1 MGVNDPKVSRSVASL
16 RRRLLGWILLPLAA
30 LIGINAWVGYGQ
42 AVQAA
47 NEAYDRS
54 LYLAARTVAEELV
67 WRDGQVQLE
76 LMKAAGYLF
85 ENHTG
90 SRLFYKVNTVSGQ
103 WLAGVQALPDL
114 PKREGPSVEF
124 FSLVHFG
131 DGLYQGQPVRLVG
144 LTHVMAGADLPD
156 PLLRITVAETMEMRQ
171 QLTQRIFW
179 DTSRSQGLLLLAAAL
194 LVIWSVQRGIRPLEV
209 FRQQLARKSDDDF
222 SPIHPP
228 DLPRELRPL
237 IDTLNSYLDR
247 LGRLIDIRKRFL
259 DNAAHQ
265 LRTPLTVLKTQLTLA
280 ERNAEPAQAAALLMA
295 ARQTTEGAVRLTEQ
309 MLALTRVEHAR
320 EMHSIEPIELVFL
333 ARKVTEAHLLR
344 AHQLGHDLGL
354 ETTVGNCHVSGVDV
368 LLQEALSNLID
379 NALHHCPAGARITV
393 RVGREW
399 LEVEDDGPGIPAA
412 HQAHV
417 FERFYRAAP
426 AGVAGSGLGLAIV
439 KEIALQ
445 HGAQL
450 TVQSLIRAGRG
461 TLIRLNLADASKYL
475 KPKGVLGQSS
485 DGAGPGLR

>member
-1 MGVNDPKVSRSVASL
+1 MATQNPRVSRSVASL

-103 WLAGVQALPDL
+103 WLAGVKALPDL
-114 PKREGPSVEF
+114 PERTAPSVQF

-131 DGLYQGQPVRLVG
+131 DGLYQNQPVRLVQ
-144 LTHVMAGADLPD
+144 LTHVMEGAGLPE
-156 PLLRITVAETMEMRQ
+156 PLIRITVAETMETRQ

-179 DTSRSQGLLLLAAAL
+179 DTSRSQGILLLAAAL
-194 LVIWSVQRGIRPLEV
+194 LVIWGVQRGIRPLEV
-209 FRQQLARKSDDDF
+209 FRQQLARKADDDF

-247 LGRLIDIRKRFL
+247 LGRLIEIRKRFL

-280 ERNAEPAQAAALLMA
+280 ERNAEPAQAAALLLA

-320 EMHSIEPIELVFL
+320 EMHSSQPIDLVRL
-333 ARKVTEAHLLR
+333 VRQVTEAHLLR
-344 AHQLGHDLGL
+344 AHQSGHDLGL
-354 ETTVGNCHVSGVDV
+354 ETTVASSYVSGVDV
-368 LLQEALSNLID
+368 LLQEALGNLID
-379 NALHHCPAGARITV
+379 NALHHCPAGAHITV
-393 RVGREW
+393 RVGQAW
-399 LEVEDDGPGIPAA
+399 LEVEDDGPGIPAE

-426 AGVAGSGLGLAIV
+426 AGVVGSGLGLAIV

-445 HGAQL
+445 HGAQV
-450 TVQSLIRAGRG
+450 TVQSPVQAGRG
-461 TLIRLNLADASKYL
+461 TLIRLNLTDSSKYL
-475 KPKGVLGQSS
+475 KPKGSVGQALSS
-485 DGAGPGLR
+485 DRAGLR